1 MQRTTLAMRETFD
14 GLATRWHKRGYS
26 LGFGYKDEC
35 TSFNLKY
42 SSSLSAPAAY
52 PLYAGG
58 PVIYNPAVRNQT
70 LMFQLVLRTLGDLK
84 GNVGL

>member
-1 MQRTTLAMRETFD
+1 M
-14 GLATRWHKRGYS
+14 
-26 LGFGYKDEC
+26 
-35 TSFNLKY
+35 KY

-70 LMFQLVLRTLGDLK
+70 LMFQLTLRTIGDIK